1 MWRVDVTS
9 RRTSVSR
16 RSELLETL
24 RGIGAGEDAAIDLAE
39 VALVLAALDR
49 PGIDIEPYREYLAAL
64 SAETAAAVSGTGTAG
79 VAMQVSLLRK
89 VLVQHHGYSGDM
101 ETYEDVRNANLID
114 VIDRRKGLPV
124 ALGILYL
131 HAARAYG
138 SDIVG
143 LNFPSHFLVRIEARG
158 QRGIID
164 PFHDGKLMVA
174 QSLRERLKE
183 LNGPDAEIDPAHYA
197 AVGDRD
203 ILVRLQNNIKFR
215 AIRDK
220 DLTRALE
227 VLETMT
233 LIAPQRTELWW
244 ETAVLHHRLGNLKTA
259 ITVLETFLAGENGDG
274 EISLIE
280 DLLRQLRTRLN

>member
-1 MWRVDVTS
+1 M
-9 RRTSVSR
+9 SR

-24 RGIGAGEDAAIDLAE
+24 RGIGAGEDAAIDLADT
-39 VALVLAALDR
+39 ALLLASLDR
-49 PGIDIEPYREYLAAL
+49 PEVEIEPYRDHLASL
-64 SAETAAAVSGTGTAG
+64 SAETAAKVTASPG

-89 VLVQHHGYSGDM
+89 VLVQGHGYHGDK

-124 ALGILYL
+124 ALGILYI

-138 SDIVG
+138 SNIVG
-143 LNFPSHFLVRIEARG
+143 LNFPTHFLVRIEARG
-158 QRGIID
+158 QRAIVD

-174 QSLRERLKE
+174 QDLRKRLKTFV
-183 LNGPDAEIDPAHYA
+183 GPDAEIGPAHYT

-203 ILVRLQNNIKFR
+203 ILVRLQNNIKLR
-215 AIRDK
+215 AVRDK
-220 DLTRALE
+220 DLPRALE

-233 LIAPQRTELWW
+233 SLAPQRTELWW

-259 ITVLETFLAGENGDG
+259 ITLLEEFLAGENGDG
-274 EISLIE
+274 GMTRIE
-280 DLLRQLRTRLN
+280 DLLRQLRAQMN

>member
-1 MWRVDVTS
+1 M
-9 RRTSVSR
+9 SR

-39 VALVLAALDR
+39 VALLLAALDR
-49 PGIDIEPYREYLAAL
+49 SGVEIEPYREYLAAL
-64 SAETAAAVSGTGTAG
+64 ASETAAAAVTGTAG

-89 VLVQHHGYSGDM
+89 VLVRHHGYSGDK

-158 QRGIID
+158 QRAIID
-164 PFHDGKLMVA
+164 ALARSAKLSFA
-174 QSLRERLKE
+174 
-183 LNGPDAEIDPAHYA
+183 DAVGQNIYGIRPA
-197 AVGDRD
+197 AVG
-203 ILVRLQNNIKFR
+203 
-215 AIRDK
+215 
-220 DLTRALE
+220 
-227 VLETMT
+227 
-233 LIAPQRTELWW
+233 
-244 ETAVLHHRLGNLKTA
+244 
-259 ITVLETFLAGENGDG
+259 
-274 EISLIE
+274 
-280 DLLRQLRTRLN
+280 

>member
-1 MWRVDVTS
+1 M
-9 RRTSVSR
+9 SR

-24 RGIGAGEDAAIDLAE
+24 RGIGAGEDAAIDLADT
-39 VALVLAALDR
+39 ALLLASLDR
-49 PGIDIEPYREYLAAL
+49 PEVEIEPYRDHLASL
-64 SAETAAAVSGTGTAG
+64 SAETAAKATASAG

-89 VLVQHHGYSGDM
+89 VLVQGHGYHGDK

-124 ALGILYL
+124 ALGILYI

-138 SDIVG
+138 SNIVG
-143 LNFPSHFLVRIEARG
+143 LNFPTHFLVRIEARG
-158 QRGIID
+158 QRAIVD

-174 QSLRERLKE
+174 QDLRKRLKTFV
-183 LNGPDAEIDPAHYA
+183 GPDAEIGPAHYT

-203 ILVRLQNNIKFR
+203 ILVRLQNNIKLR
-215 AIRDK
+215 AVRDK
-220 DLTRALE
+220 DLPRALE

-233 LIAPQRTELWW
+233 SLAPQRTELWW

-259 ITVLETFLAGENGDG
+259 ITLLEEFLAGENGDG
-274 EISLIE
+274 GMTRIE
-280 DLLRQLRTRLN
+280 DLLRQLRAQMN

>member
-1 MWRVDVTS
+1 MRHVDVTS
-9 RRTSVSR
+9 RRTILSR

-24 RGIGAGEDAAIDLAE
+24 HGIGAGEDAAIDLADT
-39 VALVLAALDR
+39 ALLLAALDR
-49 PGIDIEPYREYLAAL
+49 PGVEIEPYREYLASL
-64 SAETAAAVSGTGTAG
+64 SAETAAEATGTPG

-89 VLVQHHGYSGDM
+89 ILVQRHGYGGDK

-124 ALGILYL
+124 ALGILYI

-138 SDIVG
+138 SAIVG

-164 PFHDGKLMVA
+164 PFHGGKLMIA
-174 QSLRERLKE
+174 QDLRERLKE
-183 LNGPDAEIDPAHYA
+183 LNGPDAEIGPAHYT
-197 AVGDRD
+197 AVDDRD
-203 ILVRLQNNIKFR
+203 ILVRLQNNIKLR
-215 AIRDK
+215 AVRDK
-220 DLTRALE
+220 DLPRALE

-233 LIAPQRTELWW
+233 SIAPQRTELWW
-244 ETAVLHHRLGNLKTA
+244 ETAVLHHRLGNLRTA
-259 ITVLETFLAGENGDG
+259 IAILEEFLAGTAGDG
-274 EISLIE
+274 EIAVIE

>member
-1 MWRVDVTS
+1 MRRVTVTS
-9 RRTSVSR
+9 RNSPMSR

-24 RGIGAGEDAAIDLAE
+24 RGIGAGEDAAIDLADT
-39 VALVLAALDR
+39 ALLLASLDR
-49 PGIDIEPYREYLAAL
+49 PEVEIEPYRDHLASL
-64 SAETAAAVSGTGTAG
+64 SAETAAKVTASPG

-89 VLVQHHGYSGDM
+89 VLVQGHGYHGDK

-124 ALGILYL
+124 ALGILYI

-138 SDIVG
+138 SNIVG
-143 LNFPSHFLVRIEARG
+143 LNFPTHFLVRIEARG
-158 QRGIID
+158 QRAIVD

-174 QSLRERLKE
+174 QDLRKRLKTFV
-183 LNGPDAEIDPAHYA
+183 GPDAEIGPAHYT

-203 ILVRLQNNIKFR
+203 ILVRLQNNIKLR
-215 AIRDK
+215 ALRDK
-220 DLTRALE
+220 DLPRALE

-233 LIAPQRTELWW
+233 SLAPQRTELWW

-259 ITVLETFLAGENGDG
+259 ITLLEEFLAGENGDG
-274 EISLIE
+274 GMTRIE
-280 DLLRQLRTRLN
+280 DLLRQLRAQMN